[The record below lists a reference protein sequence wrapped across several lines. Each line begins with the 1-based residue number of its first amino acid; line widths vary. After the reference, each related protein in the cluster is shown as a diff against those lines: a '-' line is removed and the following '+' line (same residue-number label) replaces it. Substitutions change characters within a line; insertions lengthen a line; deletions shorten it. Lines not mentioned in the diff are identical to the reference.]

1 MYTTKYDK
9 VDVDAIINSERLL
22 NNYVGCLMDE
32 KPCTPDGA
40 ELKKNLPSALETNC
54 ASCSESQKSMA
65 DKIYHHLIDNKLD
78 DWLRLEEK
86 YDPLGTYRKKYLD
99 NKN

>member
-1 MYTTKYDK
+1 MFFFLLLICFSSIIVADDTTMYTTKYDK

-40 ELKKNLPSALETNC
+40 ELKSKFISF
-54 ASCSESQKSMA
+54 
-65 DKIYHHLIDNKLD
+65 IFKL
-78 DWLRLEEK
+78 
-86 YDPLGTYRKKYLD
+86 
-99 NKN
+99 